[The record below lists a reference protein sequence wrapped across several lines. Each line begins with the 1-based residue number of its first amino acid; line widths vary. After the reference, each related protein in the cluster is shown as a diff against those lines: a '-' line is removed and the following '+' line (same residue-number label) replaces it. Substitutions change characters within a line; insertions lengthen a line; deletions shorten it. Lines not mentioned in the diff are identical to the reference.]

1 MRQFSKR
8 FCALLLLCAMLLG
21 LCPGLATLAAA
32 ASIPN
37 SSEAR
42 VTSVKFGEITDGS
55 APWDDDNAP
64 GNDSGAD
71 NKIVRSFD
79 TVNYSFSVE
88 VASTDTAKAY
98 TEAYVC
104 VMFTLPLSSAQ
115 AEFDTAAMAW
125 MENSGKYAYRVTENG
140 NSQMLVAYKHL
151 ENDGNTVVP
160 GTFGENLTVR
170 VKGMANGA
178 EVKPAIRAY
187 IDGAAEQATDVAET
201 VTVSAAPSYNIKVK
215 GNTSYKDSFNFN
227 TGNTEGS
234 QIAANYGIAGDKLVP
249 GRLMNFA
256 VCLELYNNKPD
267 KGFKGIEI
275 PNGSPITFKLR
286 LSSKY
291 RINTPNAGS
300 EFTAGQ
306 EIAADALGYMPLL
319 YSADGNMLQSY
330 GEANGDGRVL
340 YDATNAVVNGAPYN
354 VGGEDRS
361 CFNGG
366 TWSAVQLR
374 NEDGTPTGEVLVTV
388 SGYEINVDKM
398 PTMDGDRSSE
408 VGAYGADKGI
418 GVFSA
423 GEFWV
428 VQPFNQLGN
437 DTTDSAQYQIIQE
450 YGQGAFYTTA
460 TASDLRLTTV
470 NNTAFA
476 DTEGTNDQQQKKD
489 DDVHEAGL
497 ELTLP
502 GVLQN
507 RVFYAGLE
515 HSTSWGV
522 NVDNQRHGDDVAV
535 PGAEFYLRAGFTY
548 YTSNEENNQLWFA
561 TNFLRFPAAAYEL
574 TGDYKKDF
582 IEGADRSEATLTV
595 KYGAKTDGTDWK
607 SFDEM
612 RDATEDQL
620 EYYDSLVELQSKGK
634 TCVAVLLYIQGPG
647 LLIDQK
653 PHYGALMS
661 AKVRDTATV
670 NQTYSIVSTSRVW
683 TKAMCAN
690 SAVEAVRASV
700 IPGGDGTYA
709 TPSWETYLANRP
721 TLLTEN
727 HFTNAKGETEWL
739 NSGNI
744 PAINNA
750 GVPQSTQYVPATY
763 DEAHV
768 LHNHNSDWGHW
779 GDTML
784 IIGYKTGVS
793 MVEAQRVN
801 GQEKETY
808 ALDKSQREADF
819 VVQPTASFDKSQGT
833 PQKTT
838 DLTITV
844 TLPKYLSYI
853 EGSSYFGGTYTQRSA
868 NGGTRGTVTDGTVL
882 PPTVTAVQDEQGNA
896 TGETQLVWTLVDVA
910 VGQEIPPIYYSTFI
924 GSKSP
929 DADCPAGTTSLAPT
943 VTISGTEDYRVFSA
957 ENGNLAS
964 EGITVTKGT
973 ANAFTKSVKADT
985 VEADGTVDYEIYSS
999 NNAAQAEQVYLL
1011 DTMPFDG
1018 QNDSTFA
1025 GTYHV
1030 TAWKLDPTLCDAGKL
1045 RVYYTLD
1052 EQYKNATAATVP
1064 QATAQ
1069 SWTPATI
1076 GADGT
1081 LTDMNGQRPT
1091 AWAIIGELDSNKA
1104 INIELQIQL
1113 EPDLSAFKDNTTYV
1127 NTISSGELR
1136 ATAAASVV
1144 KRSISGMAWS
1154 DDDADGRK
1162 NEAADPNDTR
1172 CAGTT
1177 FYTRADKRDPIL
1189 FLNKSLYENT
1199 ATSDLKQLKVVMSG
1213 SPNSVDPIKLY
1224 FRTDNKGW
1232 AEVNR
1237 FEINNPTLVKNG
1249 GEKLSQTEKEYVF
1262 DLNASVNVNW
1272 KGTITELRLDP
1283 LEGNGLSF
1291 NIKSITLVKAD
1302 GSEQVLDFCTKGAYE
1317 NYVTPSDSI
1326 LPGISYPTAEDYT
1339 LPQEAI
1345 LSTKRPGATFT
1356 AADDGKGDLIFTF
1369 LETMYAG
1376 LSASDLKAVRV
1387 VASGD
1392 PATEDTMKFYYAA
1405 GNDNGP
1411 SERRMIE
1418 ADKVNWDEKTFTFDL
1433 SSRSDWTGTINA
1445 LRLDPIQ
1452 GANLKVT
1459 LKTIMLDLADGT
1471 TRTFDFTVPGAWK
1484 SFLSVIN
1491 SQGDPVYVADTG
1503 DVTRDSVKVSLY
1515 RKGETGGTTFD
1526 TGNGSGDAILTA
1538 KDVMYQGLNTSDVKS
1553 VRFVMSGDSD
1563 SERPPELF
1571 YMSGS
1576 DKGFSGGK
1584 TLSLNS
1590 SLRLSKD
1597 MKEYVFEMSSF
1608 SNWKLNEELT
1618 GLRFDPLQNKNK
1630 TFTIRSITIELTD
1643 GTQRCFDFTTKDAY
1657 QKYVTLT
1664 NLPTVSYAEAD
1675 DAYVPVTDSNYRPV
1689 STYLGKSI
1697 NVKNPADVQDYTSGS
1712 YEFRGLSGGTYMV
1725 RMESGTTDLGQF
1737 DCATNAESVRDANGK
1752 LVAAELRGIV
1762 VPSTTEDFSSDGHD
1776 IGFYGKTTV
1785 VLNYDRKVTVNVH
1798 RFRTETPTV
1807 EVASAVDATVWSS
1820 KLEKTDSKG
1829 RTVTFAEV
1837 GADGNVTITPY
1848 DLIYSKEN
1856 PDATVFYRVTYP
1868 DGTSVVHEIVIKPAD
1883 VVYYEESNDDL
1894 MTFTDGQR
1902 GKWYKVT
1909 GQYLHDIKADAADYD
1924 ANANGQHQDADSHT
1938 DDYDS
1943 MYSQNENNL
1952 YFSAGT
1958 ARMVNVT
1965 SAIKDATV
1973 TAGYPSVQFTFF
1985 GTGFELVS
1993 MGTPYGGVVN
2003 VQVYEGDYE
2012 AGEKP
2017 YYTRTVNTRY
2027 GVYYGEDDDGGKTPE
2042 GRETD
2047 RLYQGTALVKDDLTY
2062 GKYTVVCTPMYSKY
2076 FDPYNVGSF
2085 DILVDGVRILN
2096 PIGTASE
2103 YDRTAMNDILTSGV
2117 SLFITEYGKTELSDK
2132 LEHGPKYEIHLAPQ
2146 QSIAV
2151 SVTAEAGATLRMG
2164 AQSYTGA
2171 AGELSVYSVKSF
2183 TDDAVTTPISKN
2195 TLTGTEMHYPVYTAG
2210 SAGTQILLFKNTGKA
2225 NIALTSFEYLPG
2237 TVTKLCCQPEDTNAA
2252 LGLANALLTPE
2263 HVTDPLAGSLGIR
2276 GASLTL
2282 SSDISIN
2289 FYVPKKN
2296 VEGYENPYLLCTKQ
2310 IYDKK
2315 GSLVGTEELKLT
2327 GRRENGDNWVYTY
2340 TGIAAKEMGS
2350 LVTATVHGTKDGKE
2364 YTGKSLEYS
2373 VKQYAYNKLK
2383 ADTTDDK
2390 FKTMLVDMLNYGA
2403 AAQEYWGYN
2412 PKNLVNAELTEEQ
2425 KAYATPTVPALT
2437 DNRAVSGTANGLELK
2452 GITLLMQE
2460 KIAIKYYFTHKNYTG
2475 KMSDLT
2481 MKVTYVDSNGQTQTS
2496 EITGDKFTTNGD
2508 SYAVV
2513 FDELNPTQLHT
2524 VCTAEVFDKDGKKVS
2539 QTVTYSA
2546 ASYAARKLADG
2557 KTNEKFAKLLREM
2570 MKYGDSSANYFGVS
2584 TKQVR
2589 TPRQAY
2595 EICYS
2600 YSLDQPKNLEGITS
2614 GWQVDNRAGLGKVT
2628 NTNNGVISDVKTDE
2642 HSRLL
2647 RYFNNE
2653 TAGRFDLRYALDYAG
2668 GFDGNVVRLSAE
2680 DGSDTYY
2687 LETKADGFYIKGKDG
2702 NVTTKIADK
2711 SVIDENSS
2719 VQLRVIV
2726 DLDRGV
2732 SRTILNGKDCG
2743 THPLLGSYF
2752 RLLSF
2757 ETTDAGT
2764 CTTVVKGGYAEANYA
2779 IFEEFTFPTRAIP
2792 SDFTNDGALSLVSE
2806 YLRLAAGKKTA
2817 CSFEPLSGKV
2827 CFTFSTKPEKNDQN
2841 TSWSLCAGD
2850 SAVVKLELQNGYL
2863 YANGQQ
2869 IMKTK
2874 AQGVLTETQEQL
2886 QNNMWHLIRVEADM
2900 ATQKAVIKVHTKQVA
2915 TVDFLT
2921 RTSYVDSVLFDNTAS
2936 AGYAELDD
2944 IMVYNLVDYDVPAPQ
2959 VVNDKYNIGINVCS
2973 LWENG
2978 SHWGWATI
2986 TPHDDHKPILG
2997 YYDENL
3003 TETAD
3008 WEIKYMT
3015 EHGIDFQAFCWYAS
3029 SGNGALE
3036 PSAKHLNRA
3045 FVNAK
3050 YSDKMK
3056 FCLLW
3061 EAANGSFPTTVDAF
3075 KNYYVPFII
3084 ENYFTNPSYMTID
3097 EKPVIAIF
3105 GASRIKEHYKNDAKT
3120 VKGMFDYLRAEAIKV
3135 GFKGVIVLD
3144 CNGGET
3150 KLKDYGF
3157 DGWYAY
3163 NWGTDYTLER
3173 DKAKNLEKQEKVD
3186 AYAVPTISV
3195 GFNHVGWAQERFPM
3209 MSVSDFKAAN
3219 EWVRDTYLP
3228 TYANKSK
3235 PGVDGDG
3242 HWQENFAMIS
3252 TWNEYGEGT
3261 YIMPS
3266 DGLHGFEYLDALREV
3281 YSGGDAHTDV
3291 KPTAEQKALI
3301 THNYPQDIRLLRRN
3315 GNDTGLQPLSV
3326 KTYTTNFYND
3336 NMAYNMTVLGN
3347 GSFKSTTDGPYFI
3360 LNDENF
3366 KGKDASELLRVR
3378 VKVSGIPEGQ
3388 TMQLYYETD
3397 KNPRTESNSIKLKS
3411 TTDGEQEFV
3420 FALCSRPS
3428 WIGKMKSLMLKP
3440 VDKNDVT
3447 FTIESVTLE
3456 YGGNY
3461 PTVSINGTKLNNQIQ
3476 TETQNGVDYVPFEP
3490 GVSMIHHALSL
3501 YFDWSYETKTLT
3513 LYRNKHSYQF
3523 VVGRDY
3529 ALVDGKKQVKLG
3541 GSVYQRDNIP
3551 MLPIEGLAM
3560 TLGLHYT
3567 KSGKDYRISTQEASY
3582 FDSEA
3587 DGIWTFNRSGD
3598 TRGWTMG
3605 GGTMSF
3611 TNDAL
3616 VIEGT
3621 KTSQNTY
3628 DPRLSRENLNLD
3640 CSKYTQIEVCVKWD
3654 ITGNSNK
3661 EKAMKIYYTTT
3672 KAPGLSESKT
3682 AKIPIE
3688 TSSNGEFKTLIFD
3701 MTKDQGNTGSW
3712 KGFVTQLRFDPF
3724 DDAGT
3729 TEVKYIR
3736 FVEAK
3741 EKTVLVEDDA
3751 EGTAKFFVGDNQSIS
3766 IVTDPTAV
3774 NNKCYYVTSS
3784 YTTWLYAKTNA
3795 TFTPGM
3801 TYQIDFD
3808 VMLDQNSPANSTDLF
3823 CNLQYM
3829 DENGKTDHNDHH
3841 VKITKNGGW
3850 VHFSARQTVSA
3861 NSTDRSKDLF
3871 TVYSNPYNHGM
3882 ADASSCFYYLDNVKV
3897 TAVDNESKQLSSA
3910 GIGLTGAAAAAVSGQ
3925 SAAFLL
3931 PTDAERKKSFLNK

>member
-42 VTSVKFGEITDGS
+42 VTKVQFGEITDGS
-55 APWDDDNAP
+55 APWDADDAP
-64 GNDSGAD
+64 GNDSGET

-79 TVNYSFSVE
+79 TVNYSFNVE
-88 VASTDTAKAY
+88 VASTDTQKAY

-151 ENDGNTVVP
+151 ENDGKTVVP

-178 EVKPAIRAY
+178 AVQPAVRAY
-187 IDGAAEQATDVAET
+187 IDGAAEAEQAWMVAEP

-291 RINTPNAGS
+291 RINTPNADSGY
-300 EFTAGQ
+300 TAGQ
-306 EIAADALGYMPLL
+306 EIAADAVGYMPLL

-330 GEANGDGRVL
+330 GTANGDGRVL

-428 VQPFNQLGN
+428 VQPFNKLRN
-437 DTTDSAQYQIIQE
+437 ETTNSANYEIIQD

-460 TASDLRLTTV
+460 TASDLTLTTV
-470 NNTAFA
+470 SNTVFA
-476 DTEGTNDQQQKKD
+476 DAAGTNDHQQKTD

-502 GVLQN
+502 GSLQN

-522 NVDNQRHGDDVAV
+522 NVENQRHGDDVAV
-535 PGAEFYLRAGFTY
+535 PGEEFYLRAGFTY

-574 TGDYKKDF
+574 TGDYQKDF
-582 IEGADRSEATLTV
+582 LDGAAESATLTV

-607 SFDEM
+607 TFEEM

-647 LLIDQK
+647 HLIDQK
-653 PHYGALMS
+653 PHYGALVR

-690 SAVEAVRASV
+690 STVEAVRASV
-700 IPGGDGTYA
+700 EQGEDGTYA
-709 TPSWETYLANRP
+709 TPSWETYQANRA
-721 TLLTEN
+721 TLQTEN
-727 HFTNAKGETEWL
+727 HFTNTKGETEWL

-744 PAINNA
+744 PAGSLP

-808 ALDKSQREADF
+808 ALDRSQREADF

-833 PQKTT
+833 PEKTT
-838 DLTITV
+838 NLTITV

-853 EGSSYFGGTYTQRSA
+853 EGSSYFGGTYTQSSA
-868 NGGTRGTVTDGTVL
+868 NGGTRGTVTDGTALTPDVS
-882 PPTVTAVQDEQGNA
+882 VNA
-896 TGETQLVWTLVDVA
+896 ETGETTLVWTLEGVA

-943 VTISGTEDYRVFSA
+943 VTISGTEDNRAFTA

-985 VEADGTVDYEIYSS
+985 VEADGTVDYVIYSS

-1030 TAWKLDPTLCDAGKL
+1030 TAWKLDPSLCDVSKL
-1045 RVYYTLD
+1045 NVYYTEND
-1052 EQYKNATAATVP
+1052 GYTNATAATTP
-1064 QATAQ
+1064 QTVAEG
-1069 SWTPATI
+1069 WMKATI
-1076 GADGT
+1076 AADGT

-1091 AWAIIGELDSNKA
+1091 AWAIIGTLDSNKA

-1113 EPDLSAFKDNTTYV
+1113 EPDYGAFKDNTTYV

-1189 FLNKSLYENT
+1189 FLKKSLYENT

-1224 FRTDNKGW
+1224 FRTDNNGW
-1232 AEVNR
+1232 AEPNR

-1262 DLNASVNVNW
+1262 DLNASVNANW
-1272 KGTITELRLDP
+1272 TGMITELRLDP

-1356 AADDGKGDLIFTF
+1356 AADDGEGDLIFTF

-1392 PATEDTMKFYYAA
+1392 PATENQMKLYYAA

-1452 GANLKVT
+1452 GANLNVT

-1484 SFLSVIN
+1484 SFLLVDN
-1491 SQGDPVYVADTG
+1491 SQGDPVYTADTG

-1515 RKGETGGTTFD
+1515 RKSETGGTTFD

-1538 KDVMYQGLNTSDVKS
+1538 NKVMYQGLNTSDVKS

-1563 SERPPELF
+1563 SENPPQLF

-1576 DKGFSGGK
+1576 DKNFSGEK
-1584 TLSLNS
+1584 MLPLNS
-1590 SLRLSKD
+1590 NLRLSKD

-1608 SNWKLNEELT
+1608 SNWKPNETLT

-1675 DAYVPVTDSNYRPV
+1675 GAYVPVTDGNYRSV
-1689 STYLGKSI
+1689 STHLGRSI
-1697 NVKNPADVQDYTSGS
+1697 NVKNSADEQDYTSGS

-1752 LVAAELRGIV
+1752 LVAAELRGIE

-1785 VLNYDRKVTVNVH
+1785 VLNYDRKVTVGV
-1798 RFRTETPTV
+1798 RSFRNDPPTV
-1807 EVASAVDATVWSS
+1807 EVADAVDATVWSS

-1848 DLIYSKEN
+1848 DLIYSKDN
-1856 PDATVFYRVTYP
+1856 PDATVFYRVSYS

-1883 VVYYEESNDDL
+1883 VIYYEESNDDL

-1909 GQYLHDIKADAADYD
+1909 GQYRHDITADAADYD

-1943 MYSQNENNL
+1943 MYSQNGNNL

-1965 SAIKDATV
+1965 SAIKDETV
-1973 TAGYPSVQFTFF
+1973 AAGYPSVQFTFF

-2003 VQVYEGDYE
+2003 VQVYEGDRE

-2027 GVYYGEDDDGGKTPE
+2027 GIYYGEDDDGGKTSE

-2096 PIGTASE
+2096 PIGTAPE

-2151 SVTAEAGATLRMG
+2151 SVTAKAGATLRMG

-2183 TDDAVTTPISKN
+2183 TDDAVTTPISQK

-2225 NIALTSFEYLPG
+2225 NISLTSFEYLPG

-2263 HVTDPLAGSLGIR
+2263 EVTDPNAGSLGIR

-2412 PKNLVNAELTEEQ
+2412 PKNLVNAELTDEQ
-2425 KAYATPTVPALT
+2425 KTHATQTDPALT

-2481 MKVTYVDSNGQTQTS
+2481 MKVTYVDSNGQTQTC

-2546 ASYAARKLADG
+2546 ESYAARKLADG
-2557 KTNEKFAKLLREM
+2557 NTNEKFAKLLGEM
-2570 MKYGDSSANYFGVS
+2570 MKYGDSSAKYFGVS
-2584 TKQVR
+2584 TTQVR

-2600 YSLDQPKNLEGITS
+2600 YSLDQAKNLEGITS
-2614 GWQVDNRAGLGKVT
+2614 GWQVDNRAGLGKVR

-2653 TAGRFDLRYALDYAG
+2653 TAGRFDLRYALNYTG
-2668 GFDGNVVRLSAE
+2668 GFAGNVVRLSAE

-2687 LETKADGFYIKGKDG
+2687 LETKEDGFYIKGKDG
-2702 NVTTKIADK
+2702 NVTTKIADQ
-2711 SVIDENSS
+2711 SVIGDYSS

-2726 DLDRGV
+2726 DLDRGI
-2732 SRTILNGKDCG
+2732 SRTILNGVDCG
-2743 THPLLGSYF
+2743 THPLLGRSF

-2779 IFEEFTFPTRAIP
+2779 IFEEFTFPTSAIP
-2792 SDFTNDGALSLVSE
+2792 SDFTNDGALSLGGE
-2806 YLRLAAGKKTA
+2806 HLRLAAGKNTA
-2817 CSFEPLSGKV
+2817 CSFEPLSNKV
-2827 CFTFSTKPEKNDQN
+2827 CFTFSTKPEQNDQY

-2850 SAVVKLELQNGYL
+2850 NAVVKLELKNGYL
-2863 YANGQQ
+2863 FANGQK

-2874 AQGVLTETQEQL
+2874 AQGVLTDTQEQL
-2886 QNNMWHLIRVEADM
+2886 QNNMWHLIRVEADV

-2921 RTSYVDSVLFDNTAS
+2921 RTSYVDGVLFDNTAS
-2936 AGYAELDD
+2936 GGYVELDD
-2944 IMVYNLVDYDVPAPQ
+2944 IMVYNLVDYDVPAPD
-2959 VVNDKYNIGINVCS
+2959 VVDDKYNIGINVCS
-2973 LWENG
+2973 LWANG

-2986 TPHDDHKPILG
+2986 TPHDDLKPVLG

-3029 SGNGALE
+3029 SGNGALT

-3075 KNYYVPFII
+3075 KNYYVPYII

-3105 GASRIKEHYKNDAKT
+3105 GASKIKEHYKNDAKT
-3120 VKGMFDYLRAEAIKV
+3120 VKDMFDYLRAEAVKV

-3150 KLKDYGF
+3150 NIKDFGF

-3173 DKAKNLEKQEKVD
+3173 DKDKNLEKQEKVD

-3195 GFNHVGWAQERFPM
+3195 GFNHVGWAQERFPL

-3266 DGLHGFEYLDALREV
+3266 DGLHGFQYLDALREV
-3281 YSGGDAHTDV
+3281 YSGGGTHTDV

-3315 GNDTGLQPLSV
+3315 GEDTGLQAQRV
-3326 KTYTTNFYND
+3326 KTYTTDFRQETHE
-3336 NMAYNMTVLGN
+3336 MTELGN

-3360 LNDENF
+3360 LNDEDF

-3378 VKVSGIPEGQ
+3378 VKASGIPEGQ

-3397 KNPRTESNSIKLKS
+3397 KSKRTEANSIKLKS
-3411 TTDGEQEFV
+3411 TTNGEQEFV
-3420 FALCSRPS
+3420 FALCTRPS
-3428 WIGKMKSLMLKP
+3428 WIGKMESLMLKP
-3440 VDKNDVT
+3440 VDKSGVT

-3513 LYRNKHSYQF
+3513 LYRNKRSYQF

-3529 ALVDGKKQVKLG
+3529 ALVDGEKQVKLG

-3551 MLPIEGLAM
+3551 MLPIEGLAK

-3567 KSGKDYRISTQEASY
+3567 KSGTDYRISTQEASY

-3598 TRGWTMG
+3598 TRGWTMA
-3605 GGTMSF
+3605 GGTASF

-3621 KTSQNTY
+3621 KTGQNTY

-3640 CSKYTQIEVCVKWD
+3640 CSKYTKIEVCVKWD

-3661 EKAMKIYYTTT
+3661 EKVMKIYYTTT
-3672 KAPGLSESKT
+3672 AAPGLSESKT
-3682 AKIPIE
+3682 ARIPIE
-3688 TSSNGEFKTLIFD
+3688 KSSNGAFQTLTFD
-3701 MTKDQGNTGSW
+3701 MAKTGSW
-3712 KGFVTQLRFDPF
+3712 NGFVTQLRFDPF

-3729 TEVKYIR
+3729 TEIKYIR

-3751 EGTAKFFVGDNQSIS
+3751 EGTAKFFVGGNQSIS

-3784 YTTWLYAKTNA
+3784 YATWLYAKTNA
-3795 TFTPGM
+3795 TFTPGT

-3808 VMLDQNSPANSTDLF
+3808 VMLDPNSPANSTDLF

-3871 TVYSNPYNHGM
+3871 TVYSNPYNHGK

-3897 TAVDNESKQLSSA
+3897 TVVDNASKQLTATSL
-3910 GIGLTGAAAAAVSGQ
+3910 GLTGAAAAAVSGQ

-3931 PTDAERKKSFLNK
+3931 PTDAESKKSFLNK

>member
-42 VTSVKFGEITDGS
+42 VTSVQFGEITDGS
-55 APWDDDNAP
+55 APWDTDDAP
-64 GNDSGAD
+64 GNDSGET

-79 TVNYSFSVE
+79 TVNYSFNVSI
-88 VASTDTAKAY
+88 ASKDTQKAY
-98 TEAYVC
+98 SEAYVC

-125 MENSGKYAYRVTENG
+125 MENSGKYAYRVTEADG
-140 NSQMLVAYKHL
+140 LQTLVAYKHL

-170 VKGMANGA
+170 VKGMANGKD
-178 EVKPAIRAY
+178 VQPAIRAY
-187 IDGAAEQATDVAET
+187 IDGAAEAEQASMVAET

-215 GNTSYKDSFNFN
+215 GNTSYKDSFDFN
-227 TGNTEGS
+227 TGNTTGS

-256 VCLELYNNKPD
+256 VCLELYNNKRD

-306 EIAADALGYMPLL
+306 EIAADAAGYMPLL
-319 YSADGNMLQSY
+319 YSADGNMLQPY
-330 GEANGDGRVL
+330 GTANGDGRVL
-340 YDATNAVVNGAPYN
+340 YDDTNAVVNGAPYN
-354 VGGEDRS
+354 AGGEDRS

-366 TWSAVQLR
+366 TWSAVQVLDA
-374 NEDGTPTGEVLVTV
+374 NNKPTGEVLVTV

-408 VGAYGADKGI
+408 VGEYGADKGI

-460 TASDLRLTTV
+460 TASDLTLTTV
-470 NNTAFA
+470 NGTVFA
-476 DTEGTNDQQQKKD
+476 DTEGTNDHQQIRE

-522 NVDNQRHGDDVAV
+522 NVENQRHGDDVAV
-535 PGAEFYLRAGFTY
+535 PGEEFYLRAGFTY

-574 TGDYKKDF
+574 TGEFQKDF
-582 IEGADRSEATLTV
+582 IDGADRSEATLTV
-595 KYGAKTDGTDWK
+595 KYGAKTDGTDWT

-620 EYYDSLVELQSKGK
+620 EYYDSLEALQIDGK
-634 TCVAVLLYIQGPG
+634 TCVAVLLYIKGPG
-647 LLIDQK
+647 HLIDQK
-653 PHYGALMS
+653 AHYGALVR

-690 SAVEAVRASV
+690 STVEAVRASV
-700 IPGGDGTYA
+700 EQGEDGTYA
-709 TPSWETYLANRP
+709 TPSWEIYQANRE
-721 TLLTEN
+721 TLQKEN
-727 HFTNAKGETEWL
+727 HFTNTKGETEWL

-744 PAINNA
+744 PAGSLP

-808 ALDKSQREADF
+808 ALDRSQREADF

-833 PQKTT
+833 PEKTT

-853 EGSSYFGGTYTQRSA
+853 EGSSYFGGTYTQSSA
-868 NGGTRGTVTDGTVL
+868 NGGTRGTVTDGMALTPDVS
-882 PPTVTAVQDEQGNA
+882 VNA
-896 TGETQLVWTLVDVA
+896 ETGETTLVWTLVDVA

-943 VTISGTEDYRVFSA
+943 VTISGTEDHRAFTA

-1018 QNDSTFA
+1018 QNGSTFA

-1030 TAWKLDPTLCDAGKL
+1030 TAWKLDTTLCDAGKL
-1045 RVYYTLD
+1045 SVYYTLD

-1081 LTDMNGQRPT
+1081 LTDMNGKRPT

-1177 FYTRADKRDPIL
+1177 FYTGTGDKHDPVL
-1189 FLNKSLYENT
+1189 FLKKSLYENT
-1199 ATSDLKQLKVVMSG
+1199 AASDLKQLKVVMSG

-1224 FRTDNKGW
+1224 FRTDGANW
-1232 AEVNR
+1232 AEGNR

-1262 DLNASVNVNW
+1262 DLDASVNANW
-1272 KGTITELRLDP
+1272 KGMITELRLDP
-1283 LEGNGLSF
+1283 LEGNSLSF

-1302 GSEQVLDFCTKGAYE
+1302 GTEQVLDFCTKGACE
-1317 NYVTPSDSI
+1317 NYVTFNSSV
-1326 LPGISYPTAEDYT
+1326 LPGVSYPTAEDYT

-1345 LSTKRPGATFT
+1345 LSTKRPGATYT

-1369 LETMYAG
+1369 LETMYVG

-1392 PATEDTMKFYYAA
+1392 PATENPMKLYYAA
-1405 GNDNGP
+1405 GNDNGL
-1411 SERRMIE
+1411 SEGRMIE

-1433 SSRSDWTGTINA
+1433 ASRSDWTGAIHA

-1452 GANLKVT
+1452 GANLNVT
-1459 LKTIMLDLADGT
+1459 LKSIMLDLADGT
-1471 TRTFDFTVPGAWK
+1471 TRTFDFTVPGATEQ
-1484 SFLSVIN
+1484 FLRVTN
-1491 SQGDPVYVADTG
+1491 SQGAPVYTAYTG
-1503 DVTRDSVKVSLY
+1503 AVTRDSVKVSLY

-1526 TGNGSGDAILTA
+1526 TGNGNGDAILLA
-1538 KDVMYQGLNTSDVKS
+1538 KEVMYQGLNTSDVKS

-1563 SERPPELF
+1563 SVNPPELF

-1576 DKGFSGGK
+1576 DTGFSWQK
-1584 TLSLNS
+1584 ELSLDKN
-1590 SLRLSKD
+1590 LRLSKD

-1608 SNWKLNEELT
+1608 SNWKPNEKLT

-1675 DAYVPVTDSNYRPV
+1675 GAYVPVTDGNYRSV
-1689 STYLGKSI
+1689 STHLGRSI
-1697 NVKNPADVQDYTSGS
+1697 NVKNPADEQDYTSGS

-1752 LVAAELRGIV
+1752 LVAAELRGIE

-1785 VLNYDRKVTVNVH
+1785 VLNYDRKVTVGV
-1798 RFRTETPTV
+1798 RSFRNDLPTV
-1807 EVASAVDATVWSS
+1807 EVADAVDATVWSS

-1848 DLIYSKEN
+1848 DLIYSKDN
-1856 PDATVFYRVTYP
+1856 PDATVFYRVSYP

-1883 VVYYEESNDDL
+1883 VIYYEESNDDL

-1909 GQYLHDIKADAADYD
+1909 GQYRHDITADAADYD

-1965 SAIKDATV
+1965 SAIKDETV
-1973 TAGYPSVQFTFF
+1973 AAGYPSVQFTFF

-2103 YDRTAMNDILTSGV
+2103 YDRTALNDILTSGV

-2146 QSIAV
+2146 QSVAV

-2237 TVTKLCCQPEDTNAA
+2237 TITKLCCQPEDTNAA

-2263 HVTDPLAGSLGIR
+2263 HVTDPNAGSLGIR

-2296 VEGYENPYLLCTKQ
+2296 VEGYENPYLLCTKE

-2364 YTGKSLEYS
+2364 YTGKPLEYS

-2383 ADTTDDK
+2383 ADTTDAK

-2412 PKNLVNAELTEEQ
+2412 PKNLVNAELTDAQ
-2425 KAYATPTVPALT
+2425 KAYATQTVPALT

-2460 KIAIKYYFTHKNYTG
+2460 KIAIKYYFTHENYTG

-2546 ASYAARKLADG
+2546 ESYAARKLADG

-2570 MKYGDSSANYFGVS
+2570 MKYGDSSAKYFGVS

-2600 YSLDQPKNLEGITS
+2600 YSLDQAKNLEGITS

-2653 TAGRFDLRYALDYAG
+2653 TAGRFDLRYALNYAG

-2732 SRTILNGKDCG
+2732 SRTILNGVDCG
-2743 THPLLGSYF
+2743 THPLLGSSF

-2757 ETTDAGT
+2757 ETTDAST

-2817 CSFEPLSGKV
+2817 CSFEPLSNKV
-2827 CFTFSTKPEKNDQN
+2827 CFTFSAKPEQNNQN

-2850 SAVVKLELQNGYL
+2850 NAVVKLELKDGYL
-2863 YANGQQ
+2863 FANGQK

-2886 QNNMWHLIRVEADM
+2886 QNNMWHLIRVEADV

-2921 RTSYVDSVLFDNTAS
+2921 RTSYVDGVLFDNTAS
-2936 AGYAELDD
+2936 AGYVELDD
-2944 IMVYNLVDYDVPAPQ
+2944 IMVYNLVDYDVPAPD
-2959 VVNDKYNIGINVCS
+2959 VVKDKYTIGINVCS
-2973 LWENG
+2973 LWANG

-2986 TPHDDHKPILG
+2986 TPHDDLKPVLG

-3029 SGNGALE
+3029 SGNGALA
-3036 PSAKHLNRA
+3036 PNAKHLNRA

-3061 EAANGSFPTTVDAF
+3061 EAANGAFPTTVDAF
-3075 KNYYVPFII
+3075 KNYYVPYII

-3097 EKPVIAIF
+3097 NKPVIAIF
-3105 GASRIKEHYKNDAKT
+3105 GASKIREHFNNAET
-3120 VKGMFDYLRAEAIKV
+3120 VKGMFDYLREEAKKV

-3144 CNGGET
+3144 CNSGET

-3163 NWGTDYTLER
+3163 NWGKDYTLEL
-3173 DKAKNLEKQEKVD
+3173 DKANNLNKQNSLD

-3228 TYANKSK
+3228 TYANKNK

-3281 YSGGDAHTDV
+3281 YSGGGTHTDV

-3315 GNDTGLQPLSV
+3315 GEDTGLQAQSV
-3326 KTYTTNFYND
+3326 KTYTTNFYNV
-3336 NMAYNMTVLGN
+3336 NMAYNMTELGN

-3360 LNDENF
+3360 LNDGDF

-3378 VKVSGIPEGQ
+3378 VKASGIPEGQ
-3388 TMQLYYETD
+3388 IMQLYYETD
-3397 KNPRTESNSIKLKS
+3397 TNARTEANSIKLKS

-3420 FALCSRPS
+3420 FALCSRPT

-3476 TETQNGVDYVPFEP
+3476 TETQNGVAYVPFEP

-3567 KSGKDYRISTQEASY
+3567 KSGTDYRISTQEASY

-3598 TRGWTMG
+3598 TRGWTMA
-3605 GGTMSF
+3605 GGTTSF

-3621 KTSQNTY
+3621 KTESGTY

-3640 CSKYTQIEVCVKWD
+3640 CSKYTKIEVCVKWD

-3661 EKAMKIYYTTT
+3661 EKVMKIYYTTT
-3672 KAPGLSESKT
+3672 AAPGLSESKT
-3682 AKIPIE
+3682 ARIPIE
-3688 TSSNGEFKTLIFD
+3688 KSSNGEFKTLTFD
-3701 MTKDQGNTGSW
+3701 MANTGSW

-3784 YTTWLYAKTNA
+3784 YPTWLYAKMNTQ
-3795 TFTPGM
+3795 FTPGT

-3808 VMLDQNSPANSTDLF
+3808 VMLDPNSPANSTDLF

-3829 DENGKTDHNDHH
+3829 DEHGKTDHNDHH
-3841 VKITKNGGW
+3841 VTIKKNGGW
-3850 VHFSARQTVSA
+3850 VHFSAQQTVSA

-3871 TVYSNPYNHGM
+3871 TVYSNPYNHGK

-3897 TAVDNESKQLSSA
+3897 TVVDNASKQLTATSL
-3910 GIGLTGAAAAAVSGQ
+3910 GLTGAAAAAVSGQ

>member
-42 VTSVKFGEITDGS
+42 VTKVQFGEITDGS
-55 APWDDDNAP
+55 APWDDDDAA
-64 GNDSGAD
+64 GNDSGAT

-79 TVNYSFSVE
+79 TVNYSFNVSI
-88 VASTDTAKAY
+88 ASKDTQKAY
-98 TEAYVC
+98 SEAYVC

-125 MENSGKYAYRVTENG
+125 MENSGKYAYRVTEADG
-140 NSQMLVAYKHL
+140 VQTLVAYKHL

-215 GNTSYKDSFNFN
+215 GNTSYKDSFDFN
-227 TGNTEGS
+227 TGNPAGS
-234 QIAANYGIAGDKLVP
+234 DQPAANYGIAGDKLVP

-275 PNGSPITFKLR
+275 PDGSPITFKLR

-300 EFTAGQ
+300 EYTAGQ
-306 EIAADALGYMPLL
+306 EIAADAAGYMPLL
-319 YSADGNMLQSY
+319 YSADGNKIQPY

-340 YDATNAVVNGAPYN
+340 YDEYNAVVNGAPYN

-366 TWSAVQLR
+366 TWSAVQVLDA
-374 NEDGTPTGEVLVTV
+374 NNKPTGEVLVTV

-437 DTTDSAQYQIIQE
+437 DLGNDTTDSAQYQIIQE

-460 TASDLRLTTV
+460 TASDLTLTTV

-476 DTEGTNDQQQKKD
+476 DTAGTNDHQQKTD

-522 NVDNQRHGDDVAV
+522 NVENQRHGDDVAV
-535 PGAEFYLRAGFTY
+535 PGEEFYLRAGFTY

-582 IEGADRSEATLTV
+582 IDGADKSKATLTV
-595 KYGAKTDGTDWK
+595 KYGAKTDGSDW
-607 SFDEM
+607 STFEEM

-620 EYYDSLVELQSKGK
+620 VYYDSLEAMQKEGK

-700 IPGGDGTYA
+700 IPGEDGTYA
-709 TPSWETYLANRP
+709 TPSCETYLDPANRA

-727 HFTNAKGETEWL
+727 HFTNTKGEKEWL

-750 GVPQSTQYVPATY
+750 GVLQSTQYEPATY

-808 ALDKSQREADF
+808 ALDRSQREADF

-853 EGSSYFGGTYTQRSA
+853 EGSSYFGGTYTQSSA
-868 NGGTRGTVTDGTVL
+868 NGGTRGTITDGREL
-882 PPTVTAVQDEQGNA
+882 PPTVTAVLDEQEIA
-896 TGETQLVWTLVDVA
+896 TGETQLVWTLEGVA

-924 GSKSP
+924 GSKLP
-929 DADCPAGTTSLAPT
+929 DADCPQGTTSLAPT
-943 VTISGTEDYRVFSA
+943 VTISGTEDNRAFTA
-957 ENGNLAS
+957 ENGNLAT

-999 NNAAQAEQVYLL
+999 NNATDPDQVYLL

-1018 QNDSTFA
+1018 QNGSTFA

-1030 TAWKLDPTLCDAGKL
+1030 TAWKLDTTLCDASKL

-1052 EQYKNATAATVP
+1052 DQYRSATAATVP

-1076 GADGT
+1076 GSDGT
-1081 LTDMNGQRPT
+1081 LTDMNGKRPT
-1091 AWAIIGELDSNKA
+1091 AWAIIGSLDSNKA

-1189 FLNKSLYENT
+1189 FLKKSLYEGT
-1199 ATSDLKQLKVVMSG
+1199 PTSELTQLKVVMSG

-1224 FRTDNKGW
+1224 FRTDNKNW
-1232 AEVNR
+1232 AEPNR
-1237 FEINNPTLVKNG
+1237 FEIN

-1262 DLNASVNVNW
+1262 DLNASVNANW
-1272 KGTITELRLDP
+1272 TGTITELRLDP

-1302 GSEQVLDFCTKGAYE
+1302 GTEQVLDFCTKGAYE
-1317 NYVTPSDSI
+1317 NYVTLSDI

-1345 LSTKRPGATFT
+1345 LSTKRRGATFT
-1356 AADDGKGDLIFTF
+1356 SADDGTGDLIFTF

-1392 PATEDTMKFYYAA
+1392 PATQDPMKLYYAA
-1405 GNDNGP
+1405 GNDNGL
-1411 SERRMIE
+1411 SEGRIIT
-1418 ADKVNWDEKTFTFDL
+1418 ADKVNRDEKTFTFDL
-1433 SSRSDWTGTINA
+1433 SSRSDWAGAIHA

-1452 GANLKVT
+1452 GANLNVT
-1459 LKTIMLDLADGT
+1459 LKSIMLDLADGT
-1471 TRTFDFTVPGAWK
+1471 TRTFDFTVPGATEQ
-1484 SFLSVIN
+1484 FLSVTN
-1491 SQGDPVYVADTG
+1491 SQGAPVYTADTG
-1503 DVTRDSVKVSLY
+1503 VTRDSVKVSLY
-1515 RKGETGGTTFD
+1515 RKGETGGTTFGTD
-1526 TGNGSGDAILTA
+1526 DRSPDAILTA
-1538 KDVMYQGLNTSDVKS
+1538 KEVMYQGLNTSDVKS
-1553 VRFVMSGDSD
+1553 VRLVMSGDSD
-1563 SERPPELF
+1563 SENPPELF
-1571 YMSGS
+1571 YKSGS
-1576 DKGFSGGK
+1576 DTGFSWQK
-1584 TLSLNS
+1584 ELTLDSNP
-1590 SLRLSKD
+1590 RLSKD

-1608 SNWKLNEELT
+1608 SNWKPNEKLT
-1618 GLRFDPLQNKNK
+1618 GLRFDPLQGKNK

-1675 DAYVPVTDSNYRPV
+1675 GAYVPVTDSNYRSV
-1689 STYLGKSI
+1689 STHLGRSI
-1697 NVKNPADVQDYTSGS
+1697 NVKNPADEQDYTSGS

-1752 LVAAELRGIV
+1752 LVAAELRGIE

-1785 VLNYDRKVTVNVH
+1785 VLNYDRKVTVGV
-1798 RFRTETPTV
+1798 RSFRNDLPTV
-1807 EVASAVDATVWSS
+1807 EVADAVDATVWSS

-1848 DLIYSKEN
+1848 DLIYSKDN
-1856 PDATVFYRVTYP
+1856 PDATVFYRVSYP

-1883 VVYYEESNDDL
+1883 VIYYEESNDDL

-1909 GQYLHDIKADAADYD
+1909 GQYRHDITADAADYD

-1943 MYSQNENNL
+1943 MYSQNGNNL

-1965 SAIKDATV
+1965 SAIKDETV
-1973 TAGYPSVQFTFF
+1973 AAGYPSVQFTFF

-2003 VQVYEGDYE
+2003 VQVYEGDRE

-2027 GVYYGEDDDGGKTPE
+2027 GIYYGEDDDGGKTSE

-2096 PIGTASE
+2096 PIGTAPE

-2151 SVTAEAGATLRMG
+2151 SVTAKAGATLRMG

-2183 TDDAVTTPISKN
+2183 TDDAVTTPISKK

-2237 TVTKLCCQPEDTNAA
+2237 TVTKLFCQPEDTNAA

-2263 HVTDPLAGSLGIR
+2263 HVTDPNAGSLGIR

-2296 VEGYENPYLLCTKQ
+2296 VEGYENPYLLCTKE

-2364 YTGKSLEYS
+2364 YAGKSLEYS

-2383 ADTTDDK
+2383 ADTTDAK

-2412 PKNLVNAELTEEQ
+2412 PKNLVNAELTDAQ
-2425 KAYATPTVPALT
+2425 KAYATQTVPALT

-2481 MKVTYVDSNGQTQTS
+2481 MKVTYVDSNGQTQTC

-2546 ASYAARKLADG
+2546 ESYAARKLADG
-2557 KTNEKFAKLLREM
+2557 NTNEKFAKLLREM
-2570 MKYGDSSANYFGVS
+2570 MKYGDSSAKYFGVS
-2584 TKQVR
+2584 TTQVR

-2600 YSLDQPKNLEGITS
+2600 YSLDQAKNLEGITS

-2653 TAGRFDLRYALDYAG
+2653 TAGRFDLRYALNYAG

-2732 SRTILNGKDCG
+2732 SRTILNGVDCG
-2743 THPLLGSYF
+2743 THPLLGSSF

-2757 ETTDAGT
+2757 ETTDDDT

-2817 CSFEPLSGKV
+2817 CSFEPLSNKV
-2827 CFTFSTKPEKNDQN
+2827 CFTFSTKPEQNNQN

-2850 SAVVKLELQNGYL
+2850 NAVVKLELKDGYL
-2863 YANGQQ
+2863 FANGQK
-2869 IMKTK
+2869 IMKTM

-2886 QNNMWHLIRVEADM
+2886 QNNMWHLIRVEADV

-2921 RTSYVDSVLFDNTAS
+2921 RTSYVDGVLFDNTAS
-2936 AGYAELDD
+2936 AGYVELDD

-2959 VVNDKYNIGINVCS
+2959 VVKDQYNIGINVCS
-2973 LWENG
+2973 LWANG

-2986 TPHDDHKPILG
+2986 TPHDDLKPVLG

-3029 SGNGALE
+3029 SGNGALA

-3097 EKPVIAIF
+3097 NKPVIAIF
-3105 GASRIKEHYKNDAKT
+3105 GASRIKEHYKNNAET
-3120 VKGMFDYLRAEAIKV
+3120 VKGMFDYLREEAKKV
-3135 GFKGVIVLD
+3135 GFSGVIVLD
-3144 CNGGET
+3144 CNSGET
-3150 KLKDYGF
+3150 KLKDFGF

-3195 GFNHVGWAQERFPM
+3195 GFNHVGWAQERFPL

-3281 YSGGDAHTDV
+3281 YSGGVAHTDV

-3388 TMQLYYETD
+3388 TMQLYYATD

-3411 TTDGEQEFV
+3411 TADGEQEFV

-3428 WIGKMKSLMLKP
+3428 WTGKIDSLMLKP
-3440 VDKNDVT
+3440 VDMNGVT

-3461 PTVSINGTKLNNQIQ
+3461 PTVFINGTKLNNQIQ
-3476 TETQNGVDYVPFEP
+3476 TETQNGVAYVPFEP

-3529 ALVDGKKQVKLG
+3529 ALVDGKTQVKLG

-3567 KSGKDYRISTQEASY
+3567 KSGTDYRISTQEASY

-3621 KTSQNTY
+3621 KASNGNY

-3672 KAPGLSESKT
+3672 KAPGLSEGKT

-3729 TEVKYIR
+3729 TEIKYIR

-3808 VMLDQNSPANSTDLF
+3808 VMLDPNSPANSTDLF

-3850 VHFSARQTVSA
+3850 VHFSARQTVSV

-3871 TVYSNPYNHGM
+3871 TVYSNPYHYGQ

-3897 TAVDNESKQLSSA
+3897 TVVDNASKQLSSA

-3931 PTDAERKKSFLNK
+3931 PTDAESKKSFLNK

>member
-1 MRQFSKR
+1 
-8 FCALLLLCAMLLG
+8 MLLG

-42 VTSVKFGEITDGS
+42 VTKVQFGEITDGS
-55 APWDDDNAP
+55 APWDADDTA
-64 GNDSGAD
+64 GNDSGET

-79 TVNYSFSVE
+79 TVNYSFNVE
-88 VASTDTAKAY
+88 VASTDTQKAY

-187 IDGAAEQATDVAET
+187 IDGAAEAEQASMVAEP

-215 GNTSYKDSFNFN
+215 GNTSYKDSFNFK
-227 TGNTEGS
+227 TGNPAGS
-234 QIAANYGIAGDKLVP
+234 SQPAANYGIAGDKLVP

-306 EIAADALGYMPLL
+306 EIAADAAGYMPLL

-330 GEANGDGRVL
+330 GKANGDGRVL

-354 VGGEDRS
+354 VGGNENS

-366 TWSAVQLR
+366 TWSAVQVLDA
-374 NEDGTPTGEVLVTV
+374 NNKPTGEVLVTV

-460 TASDLRLTTV
+460 TASDLKLTTV

-502 GVLQN
+502 GSLQN

-522 NVDNQRHGDDVAV
+522 NVENQRHGDDVAV
-535 PGAEFYLRAGFTY
+535 PGEEFYLRAGFTY

-574 TGDYKKDF
+574 TGEFQKDF
-582 IEGADRSEATLTV
+582 LDGADKSEATLTV
-595 KYGAKTDGTDWK
+595 KYGAKTDGTDWRT
-607 SFDEM
+607 FDEM

-620 EYYDSLVELQSKGK
+620 EYYDSLEALQKDGK

-653 PHYGALMS
+653 PHYGALIS

-700 IPGGDGTYA
+700 IPGEDGTYA
-709 TPSWETYLANRP
+709 TPSCETYLDPANRA

-727 HFTNAKGETEWL
+727 HFTNAKGEPEWL

-750 GVPQSTQYVPATY
+750 GVPQSTQYEPATY

-808 ALDKSQREADF
+808 ALDRSQREADF

-853 EGSSYFGGTYTQRSA
+853 EGSSYFGGTYTQSSA
-868 NGGTRGTVTDGTVL
+868 NGGTRGTVTDGREL

-896 TGETQLVWTLVDVA
+896 TGETKLVWTLEGVA

-943 VTISGTEDYRVFSA
+943 VTISGTEDHRAFTA

-1030 TAWKLDPTLCDAGKL
+1030 TAWKLDTTLCDASKL
-1045 RVYYTLD
+1045 RVYYTTD

-1069 SWTPATI
+1069 NWTPATI

-1081 LTDMNGQRPT
+1081 LTDMNGKRLT

-1162 NEAADPNDTR
+1162 NEATDPNDTR

-1177 FYTRADKRDPIL
+1177 FYTTGIDGKGDAIL
-1189 FLNKSLYENT
+1189 FLKTEHYNGIST
-1199 ATSDLKQLKVVMSG
+1199 TDLKQIKVVMSG
-1213 SPNSVDPIKLY
+1213 SVNTEPIKLY
-1224 FRTDNKGW
+1224 FRTNGNDW
-1232 AEVNR
+1232 REANR

-1262 DLNASVNVNW
+1262 DLNASVNANW
-1272 KGTITELRLDP
+1272 TGTITELRLDP
-1283 LEGNGLSF
+1283 LQGNNLSF
-1291 NIKSITLVKAD
+1291 NVKTITLVMAD
-1302 GSEQVLDFCTKGAYE
+1302 GTETVMDFCTKDAYK

-1326 LPGISYPTAEDYT
+1326 LPGISYPTAENYT

-1392 PATEDTMKFYYAA
+1392 PATQDPMKLYYAA
-1405 GNDNGP
+1405 GNDNGL
-1411 SERRMIE
+1411 SEGRIIE
-1418 ADKVNWDEKTFTFDL
+1418 AGNVARDENTFTFDL
-1433 SSRSDWTGTINA
+1433 SSRADWTGAIHA

-1452 GANLKVT
+1452 GANLNVT
-1459 LKTIMLDLADGT
+1459 LKSIMLDLADGT

-1484 SFLSVIN
+1484 SFLLVDN
-1491 SQGDPVYVADTG
+1491 SQGDPVYTADTG

-1515 RKGETGGTTFD
+1515 RKGETGGTTFSTD
-1526 TGNGSGDAILTA
+1526 SASKDAILRF
-1538 KDVMYQGLNTSDVKS
+1538 KEVMYQNLTTDEVKS
-1553 VRFVMSGDSD
+1553 VRIVMSGDSN
-1563 SERPPELF
+1563 SENPPQLF

-1576 DKGFSGGK
+1576 DGSFTGRKM
-1584 TLSLNS
+1584 LSLDRD
-1590 SLRLSKD
+1590 LRLSQD

-1608 SNWKLNEELT
+1608 SNWNPGEKLT
-1618 GLRFDPLQNKNK
+1618 GLRFDPLQEYNVS
-1630 TFTIRSITIELTD
+1630 FTIQSIAIELTD
-1643 GTQRCFDFTTKDAY
+1643 GSLRYFDFTTKDAY
-1657 QKYVTLT
+1657 NNFVWID
-1664 NLPTVSYAEAD
+1664 NLLKTVSYAAAD
-1675 DAYVPVTDSNYRPV
+1675 DTYVAVTDSNYRSV
-1689 STYLGKSI
+1689 STHLGRSI
-1697 NVKNPADVQDYTSGS
+1697 NVKNPADEQDYTSGS

-1737 DCATNAESVRDANGK
+1737 DCATNADSVRDANGK

-1785 VLNYDRKVTVNVH
+1785 VLNYDRKVTVGVR
-1798 RFRTETPTV
+1798 RFRYDPPTV
-1807 EVASAVDATVWSS
+1807 EVADAVDATVWSS

-1848 DLIYSKEN
+1848 DLIYSKDN

-1868 DGTSVVHEIVIKPAD
+1868 DGTSVAHQIVIKPAD
-1883 VVYYEESNDDL
+1883 VIYYEESNDDL

-1909 GQYLHDIKADAADYD
+1909 GQFLHDIKADAADYD
-1924 ANANGQHQDADSHT
+1924 ANANGQYQDADSHT
-1938 DDYDS
+1938 DDCDS
-1943 MYSQNENNL
+1943 KYSQNENNL

-1973 TAGYPSVQFTFF
+1973 AAGYPSVQFTFF

-2003 VQVYEGDYE
+2003 VQVYEGDYK

-2027 GVYYGEDDDGGKTPE
+2027 GIYYGEDDGGGKTPE

-2096 PIGTASE
+2096 PIGTAPE
-2103 YDRTAMNDILTSGV
+2103 YDRTAINDILTSGV

-2183 TDDAVTTPISKN
+2183 TDDAVTTPISKT

-2237 TVTKLCCQPEDTNAA
+2237 TITKLFCQPEDTNAA

-2412 PKNLVNAELTEEQ
+2412 PKNLVNAELTDAQ
-2425 KAYATPTVPALT
+2425 KAYATPTVPTLT

-2481 MKVTYVDSNGQTQTS
+2481 MKVTYVDSNGQTQTC

-2508 SYAVV
+2508 NYAVV
-2513 FDELNPTQLHT
+2513 FDKLNPTQLHT

-2546 ASYAARKLADG
+2546 ESYAARKLADG
-2557 KTNEKFAKLLREM
+2557 NTNEKFAKLLREM

-2653 TAGRFDLRYALDYAG
+2653 TAGRFDLRYALNYAG

-2732 SRTILNGKDCG
+2732 SRTILNGVDCG
-2743 THPLLGSYF
+2743 THPLLGSSF

-2757 ETTDAGT
+2757 ETTDAST

-2792 SDFTNDGALSLVSE
+2792 SDFTNDGAISLVGE

-2827 CFTFSTKPEKNDQN
+2827 CFTFSTKPEKNDQY

-2850 SAVVKLELQNGYL
+2850 SAVVKLELRDGYL
-2863 YANGQQ
+2863 YANGQK
-2869 IMKTK
+2869 IMKTMK
-2874 AQGVLTETQEQL
+2874 QGVLTDTQEQL
-2886 QNNMWHLIRVEADM
+2886 QNNMWHLIRVEADV

-2921 RTSYVDSVLFDNTAS
+2921 RTSYVDGVLFDNTAS
-2936 AGYAELDD
+2936 AGYVELDD
-2944 IMVYNLVDYDVPAPQ
+2944 IMVYNLVDYDVPAPD
-2959 VVNDKYNIGINVCS
+2959 VVKDNYTIGINVCS
-2973 LWENG
+2973 LWANAH
-2978 SHWGWATI
+2978 HWGWATI
-2986 TPHDDHKPILG
+2986 TPHDDLKPVLG

-3029 SGNGALE
+3029 SGNGALA
-3036 PSAKHLNRA
+3036 PTAKHLNRA

-3075 KNYYVPFII
+3075 KNYYVPYII

-3097 EKPVIAIF
+3097 NKPVIAIF
-3105 GASRIKEHYKNDAKT
+3105 GASKIKEHYKNDAKT
-3120 VKGMFDYLRAEAIKV
+3120 VKGMFDYLREEAKKV
-3135 GFKGVIVLD
+3135 GFDGVIVLD

-3150 KLKDYGF
+3150 NIKDFGF

-3281 YSGGDAHTDV
+3281 YSGGVAHTDV

-3724 DDAGT
+3724 DDVGK
-3729 TEVKYIR
+3729 TEIKYIR

-3808 VMLDQNSPANSTDLF
+3808 VMLDPNSPANSTDLF

-3871 TVYSNPYNHGM
+3871 TVYSNPYNYGK

-3897 TAVDNESKQLSSA
+3897 TVVDNASKQLTATSL
-3910 GIGLTGAAAAAVSGQ
+3910 GLTGAAAAAVSGQ

>member
-42 VTSVKFGEITDGS
+42 VTKVQFGEITDGS
-55 APWDDDNAP
+55 APWDADDTA
-64 GNDSGAD
+64 GNDSGET

-79 TVNYSFSVE
+79 TVNYSFNVE
-88 VASTDTAKAY
+88 VASTDTQKAY

-125 MENSGKYAYRVTENG
+125 MENSGKYAYRVTEENG
-140 NSQMLVAYKHL
+140 VQTLVAYKHL

-227 TGNTEGS
+227 TGNTTGS

-306 EIAADALGYMPLL
+306 EIAADAAGYMPLL

-366 TWSAVQLR
+366 TWSAVQVLDA
-374 NEDGTPTGEVLVTV
+374 NNKPTGEVLVTV

-460 TASDLRLTTV
+460 TASDLTLTTV
-470 NNTAFA
+470 NGTVFA
-476 DTEGTNDQQQKKD
+476 DTAGTNDQQQKKD

-522 NVDNQRHGDDVAV
+522 NVENQRHGDDVAV
-535 PGAEFYLRAGFTY
+535 PGEEFYLRAGFTY

-574 TGDYKKDF
+574 TGEFQKDF
-582 IEGADRSEATLTV
+582 IDGADKSKATLTV
-595 KYGAKTDGTDWK
+595 KYGAKTDGTDWAT
-607 SFDEM
+607 FEEM

-620 EYYDSLVELQSKGK
+620 VYYDSLEALQKDNI

-653 PHYGALMS
+653 PHYGALMR
-661 AKVRDTATV
+661 ARVRDTETV

-700 IPGGDGTYA
+700 TPGEDGTYA
-709 TPSWETYLANRP
+709 TPSWEIYRDNRD

-727 HFTNAKGETEWL
+727 HFTNAKGEPEWL

-744 PAINNA
+744 PEINNA
-750 GVPQSTQYVPATY
+750 GVPQSTQYEPATY

-808 ALDKSQREADF
+808 ALDRSQREADF

-853 EGSSYFGGTYTQRSA
+853 EGSSYFGGTYTQSSA
-868 NGGTRGTVTDGTVL
+868 NGGTRGTVTDGMALTPDVS
-882 PPTVTAVQDEQGNA
+882 VNA
-896 TGETQLVWTLVDVA
+896 ETGETTLVWTLKGVA

-943 VTISGTEDYRVFSA
+943 VTISGTEDHRAFTA

-1018 QNDSTFA
+1018 QNGSTFA

-1030 TAWKLDPTLCDAGKL
+1030 TAWKLDPTLCEASKL
-1045 RVYYTLD
+1045 SVYYTLD
-1052 EQYKNATAATVP
+1052 EQYKNATAATVL

-1069 SWTPATI
+1069 SWTQATI

-1081 LTDMNGQRPT
+1081 LTDMNGKRPT

-1177 FYTRADKRDPIL
+1177 FYTTGIDGKGDAIL
-1189 FLNKSLYENT
+1189 FLKTEHYNGIST
-1199 ATSDLKQLKVVMSG
+1199 TDLKQIKVVMSG
-1213 SPNSVDPIKLY
+1213 SVNTEPIKLY
-1224 FRTDNKGW
+1224 FRTDGNNW
-1232 AEVNR
+1232 SELNR

-1249 GEKLSQTEKEYVF
+1249 GEKIAQTDKEYVF
-1262 DLNASVNVNW
+1262 DLDANVNASW
-1272 KGTITELRLDP
+1272 TGTITELRLDP
-1283 LEGNGLSF
+1283 LQGNNLSF
-1291 NIKSITLVKAD
+1291 NVKTITLVMAD
-1302 GSEQVLDFCTKGAYE
+1302 GTETVMDFCTKDAYK

-1392 PATEDTMKFYYAA
+1392 PATQDPMKLYYAA
-1405 GNDNGP
+1405 GNDNGL
-1411 SERRMIE
+1411 SEGRIIE
-1418 ADKVNWDEKTFTFDL
+1418 AGNVARDENTFTFDL
-1433 SSRSDWTGTINA
+1433 SSRADWTGAIHA

-1452 GANLKVT
+1452 GANLNVT

-1484 SFLSVIN
+1484 SFLLVDN
-1491 SQGDPVYVADTG
+1491 SQGDPVYTAETG
-1503 DVTRDSVKVSLY
+1503 AVTRDSVKVSLY
-1515 RKGETGGTTFD
+1515 RKGETGGTTFGTD
-1526 TGNGSGDAILTA
+1526 DRSPDAILTA
-1538 KDVMYQGLNTSDVKS
+1538 KEVMYQGLNTSDVKS
-1553 VRFVMSGDSD
+1553 VRLVMSGDSD
-1563 SERPPELF
+1563 SERSPDLF

-1576 DKGFSGGK
+1576 DKNFSGGK
-1584 TLSLNS
+1584 TLSLDKN
-1590 SLRLSKD
+1590 LRLSKD

-1608 SNWKLNEELT
+1608 SNWKPNEKLT
-1618 GLRFDPLQNKNK
+1618 GLRFDPLQAYNES
-1630 TFTIRSITIELTD
+1630 FTIQSIAIELTD
-1643 GTQRCFDFTTKDAY
+1643 GSLRYFDFTTKDAY

-1675 DAYVPVTDSNYRPV
+1675 DAYVPVTDSNYRSV
-1689 STYLGKSI
+1689 STYLGRSI
-1697 NVKNPADVQDYTSGS
+1697 NVKNPADEQDYTSGS

-1737 DCATNAESVRDANGK
+1737 DCATNADSVRDANGK

-1762 VPSTTEDFSSDGHD
+1762 VPSTTEDFTSDGHD

-1785 VLNYDRKVTVNVH
+1785 VLNYDRKVTVGV
-1798 RFRTETPTV
+1798 RSFRNDPPTV
-1807 EVASAVDATVWSS
+1807 EVADAVDATVWSS

-1848 DLIYSKEN
+1848 DLIYSKDN

-1924 ANANGQHQDADSHT
+1924 ANANGQYQDADSHT
-1938 DDYDS
+1938 DDCDS
-1943 MYSQNENNL
+1943 KYSQNENNL

-1973 TAGYPSVQFTFF
+1973 AAGYPSVQFTFF

-2003 VQVYEGDYE
+2003 VQVYEGDRE

-2027 GVYYGEDDDGGKTPE
+2027 GIYYGEDDDSGKTSE

-2151 SVTAEAGATLRMG
+2151 SVTAKAGATLRMG

-2183 TDDAVTTPISKN
+2183 TDDAVTTPISQK

-2237 TVTKLCCQPEDTNAA
+2237 TITKLFCQPEDTNAA

-2412 PKNLVNAELTEEQ
+2412 PKNLVNAELTDEQ
-2425 KAYATPTVPALT
+2425 KTHATQTDPALT

-2546 ASYAARKLADG
+2546 ESYAARKLADG

-2570 MKYGDSSANYFGVS
+2570 MKYGDSSAKYFGVS

-2653 TAGRFDLRYALDYAG
+2653 TAGRFDLRYALNYAG

-2743 THPLLGSYF
+2743 THPLLGSSF

-2757 ETTDAGT
+2757 ETTDAST

-2792 SDFTNDGALSLVSE
+2792 SDFTNDGAISLVGE

-2850 SAVVKLELQNGYL
+2850 SAVVKLELRNGYL
-2863 YANGQQ
+2863 YANGQK

-2874 AQGVLTETQEQL
+2874 AQGVLTGTQEQL

-3097 EKPVIAIF
+3097 NKPVIAIF
-3105 GASRIKEHYKNDAKT
+3105 GASRIKEHYKNNAET
-3120 VKGMFDYLRAEAIKV
+3120 VKGMFDYLREEAKKV
-3135 GFKGVIVLD
+3135 GFSGVIVLD

-3150 KLKDYGF
+3150 NIKDFGF

-3281 YSGGDAHTDV
+3281 YSGGVAHTDV

-3529 ALVDGKKQVKLG
+3529 ALVDGKTQVKLG
-3541 GSVYQRDNIP
+3541 GPVYQRDNIP
-3551 MLPIEGLAM
+3551 MLPIEGLAV

-3598 TRGWTMG
+3598 TRGWTMA

-3724 DDAGT
+3724 DDAGK
-3729 TEVKYIR
+3729 TEIKYIR

-3808 VMLDQNSPANSTDLF
+3808 VMLDPNSPANSTDLF

-3871 TVYSNPYNHGM
+3871 TVYSNPYNYGK

-3897 TAVDNESKQLSSA
+3897 TVVDNASKQLTATSL
-3910 GIGLTGAAAAAVSGQ
+3910 GLTGAAAAAVSGQ